1 MKAAE
6 ELSQDKLQE
15 YEDIFAFFDL
25 DGNGSIDTDEFEQV
39 CSRTIGFIGH
49 YYYLLLSGHENIW
62 LEPKGRRNKGWIFF
76 SFHAI
81 RWLLKDVLGIFVFP
95 GDGDCYWAGW

>member
-39 CSRTIGFIGH
+39 CSRTIGFLGH
-49 YYYLLLSGHENIW
+49 YY
-62 LEPKGRRNKGWIFF
+62 
-76 SFHAI
+76 
-81 RWLLKDVLGIFVFP
+81 
-95 GDGDCYWAGW
+95 

>member
-39 CSRTIGFIGH
+39 CKRTIGFICN
-49 YYYLLLSGHENIW
+49 YY
-62 LEPKGRRNKGWIFF
+62 
-76 SFHAI
+76 
-81 RWLLKDVLGIFVFP
+81 
-95 GDGDCYWAGW
+95 

>member
-6 ELSQDKLQE
+6 EISQDKLQE

-39 CSRTIGFIGH
+39 YSRSIGFIG
-49 YYYLLLSGHENIW
+49 N
-62 LEPKGRRNKGWIFF
+62 
-76 SFHAI
+76 
-81 RWLLKDVLGIFVFP
+81 
-95 GDGDCYWAGW
+95 

>member
-1 MKAAE
+1 MIWQGDPWYDGKDKNYAFLHLHLKCVKAAE

-49 YYYLLLSGHENIW
+49 YY
-62 LEPKGRRNKGWIFF
+62 
-76 SFHAI
+76 
-81 RWLLKDVLGIFVFP
+81 
-95 GDGDCYWAGW
+95 